1 MNPINC
7 NPQIEYSLSHNK
19 RKKFPTVSTV
29 IRTTFIRHEDLS
41 TIDSLCIW
49 THDLVHQGEIRLLP
63 VIWQIFIW
71 WELLADWVIL
81 GIVICRFML
90 LGGKHETSAFCT
102 PELTPPLHLHTL
114 SLFCACCHTHP
125 LHTTGWQ
132 KSSAFWMGC
141 TFCLNA
147 VLMCHAFVVML
158 CIPCVSWCSH
168 VWHHFW
174 NSSCLNS
181 ILDKYSQVFHS
192 CIEKNGESVS
202 EQWFLDEKRSSDCG
216 QKISLVRTVKAT
228 VRIGSLSRAAY

>member
-1 MNPINC
+1 MHA
-7 NPQIEYSLSHNK
+7 SHLN
-19 RKKFPTVSTV
+19 T
-29 IRTTFIRHEDLS
+29 
-41 TIDSLCIW
+41 W
-49 THDLVHQGEIRLLP
+49 LVHQGEIRLLP

-71 WELLADWVIL
+71 WECLADWVIL
-81 GIVICRFML
+81 GIVICWFML
-90 LGGKHETSAFCT
+90 LGGKHETSAFWT

-125 LHTTGWQ
+125 LHITGWQ

-158 CIPCVSWCSH
+158 CITCVSWCSH

-181 ILDKYSQVFHS
+181 IFDRYSQVFRS
-192 CIEKNGESVS
+192 CIEKWRKRKWAVVFGMRKEILWAEDISS
-202 EQWFLDEKRSSDCG
+202 ENSKSNC
-216 QKISLVRTVKAT
+216 
-228 VRIGSLSRAAY
+228 